1 VRGDRE
7 KPWEQ
12 AAKPWAVSSVLFNEM
27 EFLLSNSHGRK
38 AFSGEG
44 ALAENGFRDGGERD
58 YGYGRAAQRIIDERG
73 YYVVLLQDVKEQ
85 EKDRQERRDL
95 N

>member
-58 YGYGRAAQRIIDERG
+58 YGYGRAAQRIDERG